1 MSLELRW
8 PSKKF
13 SSYMAAGAGNLPFP
27 NIEAYREILSPT
39 VAIVFNNFVI
49 SPTFPD
55 TWKLS
60 CVVPVYKSG
69 KQTDPINYRQ
79 ILLIFPLQS
88 YSKRWCTGRCFF
100 LWMCLSR
107 VYTVFF
113 PGGQPLPILH
123 SLWIMLFPSY
133 ETVGKL
139 THIMTFVRL
148 LAWLMMFSYC
158 LTWRLWVFTGA

>member
-1 MSLELRW
+1 MSQMYAQKKFPRIDEWTNDGLTFISVNVSGIEVAI
-8 PSKKF
+8 KKF

-79 ILLIFPLQS
+79 ILLIFPLQR
-88 YSKRWCTGRCFF
+88 YSKR
-100 LWMCLSR
+100 
-107 VYTVFF
+107 
-113 PGGQPLPILH
+113 
-123 SLWIMLFPSY
+123 
-133 ETVGKL
+133 
-139 THIMTFVRL
+139 
-148 LAWLMMFSYC
+148 
-158 LTWRLWVFTGA
+158 